1 MAKTD
6 RFCTTC
12 AHWKHTGRF
21 WGDCAELKR
30 LEPDCDNKTAAGS
43 PCIIN
48 PSAWKLGDQCIK
60 RGDKMKPAIK
70 WLILAAVAGLS
81 GACGGNM
88 PMDPACAMEAA
99 QECYEAVQ
107 GCMESDGETEG
118 TDEAVE

>member
-1 MAKTD
+1 MKTD

-12 AHWKHTGRF
+12 AHWKHTGKF
-21 WGDCAELKR
+21 WGNCLHPDILKVYSPGEIR
-30 LEPDCDNKTAAGS
+30 TGS
-43 PCIIN
+43 GETCGD
-48 PSAWKLGDQCIK
+48 WKLGSNCSK
-60 RGDKMKPAIK
+60 GDKMKPAIK

-107 GCMESDGETEG
+107 GCMESDGEADDDGEG
-118 TDEAVE
+118 E

>member
-21 WGDCAELKR
+21 WGDCLLDTR
-30 LEPDCDNKTAAGS
+30 MGDKTAAGDTC
-43 PCIIN
+43 PD
-48 PSAWKLGDQCIK
+48 WKLGSKCEK

-70 WLILAAVAGLS
+70 WMILAAVVGLS

-88 PMDPACAMEAA
+88 PMDPACAMQAA
-99 QECYEAVQ
+99 QECYESVQ
-107 GCMESDGETEG
+107 KCMVEDASTDTPTE
-118 TDEAVE
+118 